1 MIVTAWSNGRVGYGI
16 KIKKKDR
23 DRFFKRSWKSV
34 ILQFENSPNQAKV
47 NVAKKSFWNLECRE
61 LIKKEI
67 GDWLQNNGLGSWPNG
82 YPPELWLEPLG
93 SSRFMLRKL
102 TPNDK

>member
-67 GDWLQNNGLGSWPNG
+67 GDWLQNNGLVAQ
-82 YPPELWLEPLG
+82 WLSAGIMVGAFRQQSFHAPQTNA
-93 SSRFMLRKL
+93 K
-102 TPNDK
+102 